1 MRSSN
6 QSKCAAGRSSF
17 SFRRS
22 DSRSFGEVPQIGI
35 GTHPQQE
42 EEICMGGQSAASPG
56 LRGLSRFAGT
66 SPTILR
72 GACCFGL
79 GWSRMGWDWGG
90 GRVLSSGPP
99 SSLLSPLLHL
109 PPEPCE
115 RRFHRKPQISDIL
128 LQIYMHSLCYGTI
141 RHLPVPFYD
150 CCVCNCS

>member
-22 DSRSFGEVPQIGI
+22 DSRSFSEVPQIGI
-35 GTHPQQE
+35 GTHPHQE
-42 EEICMGGQSAASPG
+42 EETCVGGQSAASPG
-56 LRGLSRFAGT
+56 LQGLSRFAGT
-66 SPTILR
+66 SPTIPR

-79 GWSRMGWDWGG
+79 G

-109 PPEPCE
+109 PPGPCE
-115 RRFHRKPQISDIL
+115 RRFHRKPQISDIR